1 MMTAIC
7 GLTSPKQFAEYDP
20 DTRSLRTWPDIGLW
34 GSIEFSETLPKHG
47 MTCGGAVFELLM
59 SEHPTAGSGCSS
71 LLPTP
76 AAMNPNDGESV
87 ETWEARRQRVMM
99 TAANGNGFGT
109 PLAIAIQLLP
119 SPRTSDANGAGA
131 HGTGGPDLRT
141 VVSTFPTPTAND
153 WRGPNR
159 TRRDDPARQTS
170 LPDIVDLLPTP
181 TSRDGKGAN
190 QRGDETCLT
199 GALLPTPRAAR
210 GASGTETM
218 YGLGAVRSDEGRPQ
232 GEVLLPTP
240 TVMDYKASGG
250 STTSDVTLTDAIV
263 RTSLGAHTNTR
274 FDGGSGLSDDEPLHL
289 LSGTLAADND

>member
-1 MMTAIC
+1 MMNAIC

-20 DTRSLRTWPDIGLW
+20 VTRSLRTYPGIGLW

-59 SEHPTAGSGCSS
+59 SELHTAGSGCSS

-87 ETWEARRQRVMM
+87 ETWEARRQRVML

-119 SPRTSDANGAGA
+119 TPSLSMADRGGQHPDGRVGHTVNLQDA
-131 HGTGGPDLRT
+131 
-141 VVSTFPTPTAND
+141 
-153 WRGPNR
+153 
-159 TRRDDPARQTS
+159 
-170 LPDIVDLLPTP
+170 IV
-181 TSRDGKGAN
+181 
-190 QRGDETCLT
+190 Q
-199 GALLPTPRAAR
+199 LLPTPRAAR

>member
-1 MMTAIC
+1 MMNAIC

-20 DTRSLRTWPDIGLW
+20 VTRSLRTYPGIGLW

-141 VVSTFPTPTAND
+141 VV
-153 WRGPNR
+153 
-159 TRRDDPARQTS
+159 
-170 LPDIVDLLPTP
+170 DLLPTP

-190 QRGDETCLT
+190 QRGDDSCLT
-199 GALLPTPRAAR
+199 GALLPTPTATPYGNNQSDSPNAAVRPSLDGVVQLLPTPRAAR